1 MRTHDRKLVIA
12 TAVHLNKCLKH
23 IKLPITLYM
32 ITSISELPSNISTMV
47 ETVFVTVQVICLPSL
62 GQEHPTHSHNI
73 HTVKVVS
80 QIFFSAVYNVTM
92 SDSQM
97 LVQYWVSIIF
107 FYTAFT
113 MKIIFTQL
121 RSSLI
126 SFSPLSI
133 MSL

>member
-80 QIFFSAVYNVTM
+80 QIFFSVVYNVTM
-92 SDSQM
+92 SDSQII
-97 LVQYWVSIIF
+97 LQYIIF

-113 MKIIFTQL
+113 MKITFTQL